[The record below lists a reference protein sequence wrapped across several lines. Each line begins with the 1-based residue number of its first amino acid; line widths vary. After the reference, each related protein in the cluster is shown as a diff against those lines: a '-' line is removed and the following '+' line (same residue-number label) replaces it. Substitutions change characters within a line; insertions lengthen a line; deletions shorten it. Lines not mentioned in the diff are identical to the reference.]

1 MVSNNSDQ
9 PTRVTV
15 WGISMLHD
23 IIQSLDI
30 TRSVPAKENMPT
42 KSMALLDLQGM
53 KSPSQH
59 KTDHG
64 GNSDISL
71 LLCD

>member
-1 MVSNNSDQ
+1 
-9 PTRVTV
+9 
-15 WGISMLHD
+15 MLHD

-30 TRSVPAKENMPT
+30 TRSVPAQKNMPT

-53 KSPSQH
+53 KPASQH

-71 LLCD
+71 LLCE

>member
-1 MVSNNSDQ
+1 
-9 PTRVTV
+9 
-15 WGISMLHD
+15 MLHD

>member
-1 MVSNNSDQ
+1 
-9 PTRVTV
+9 
-15 WGISMLHD
+15 MLHD

-30 TRSVPAKENMPT
+30 TRSVPTQKNMPT
-42 KSMALLDLQGM
+42 KSMSLLDLQGM
-53 KSPSQH
+53 KPSQH

-64 GNSDISL
+64 GENSDVSL

>member
-1 MVSNNSDQ
+1 
-9 PTRVTV
+9 
-15 WGISMLHD
+15 MLHD

-30 TRSVPAKENMPT
+30 TRSVPAQNNMPT
-42 KSMALLDLQGM
+42 KSMSLLDLQGM
-53 KSPSQH
+53 KPSQH

-64 GNSDISL
+64 GNSDVSL